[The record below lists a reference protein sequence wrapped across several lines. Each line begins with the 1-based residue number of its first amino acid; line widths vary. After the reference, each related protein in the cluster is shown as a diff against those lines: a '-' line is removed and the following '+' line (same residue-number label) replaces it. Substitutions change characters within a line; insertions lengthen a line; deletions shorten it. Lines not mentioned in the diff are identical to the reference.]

1 MNFKIGDKVR
11 FLNSD
16 GHGIITKILD
26 SERIEL
32 ENNFGFQEE
41 YKTSELVPE
50 RNQEDYQTENL
61 AFDNEI
67 KSKINAEKT
76 NNKNFD
82 LKRKFRHLEK
92 YGSKERIVIDLH
104 IENLIDSHNGMSN
117 SAILKIQMKYFKS
130 FLNKS
135 IDKNQRKIVVI
146 HGVGEGILRHEIR
159 KELDMYHPYFDYYD
173 ASYDE
178 FGYGATEIRLLK
190 SPVS

>member
-1 MNFKIGDKVR
+1 MNLKIGDKVR

-26 SERIEL
+26 LERVEL
-32 ENNFGFQEE
+32 ENNFGFLEE
-41 YKTSELVPE
+41 YKISELVPE
-50 RNQEDYQTENL
+50 RKQEDYQTENL
-61 AFDNEI
+61 AFDKEI

-82 LKRKFRHLEK
+82 LKRKFRHLQR
-92 YGSKERIVIDLH
+92 YGSKEIVVLDLH

-117 SAILKIQMKYFKS
+117 SAILKIQMSHFKS

-135 IDKNQRKIVVI
+135 IDKKQRKIVVI
-146 HGVGEGILRHEIR
+146 HGVGEGVLRHEIR
-159 KELDMYHPYFDYYD
+159 KELDIYHPYFEYYD

-178 FGYGATEIRLLK
+178 FGYGATEIRLIK
-190 SPVS
+190 KPN

>member
-26 SERIEL
+26 LERVEL
-32 ENNFGFQEE
+32 ENNFGFLEE
-41 YKTSELVPE
+41 YKISELVPE
-50 RNQEDYQTENL
+50 RKQEDYQTENL
-61 AFDNEI
+61 AFDKEI

-82 LKRKFRHLEK
+82 LKREFRHLQR
-92 YGSKERIVIDLH
+92 YGSKEIVVLDLH

-117 SAILKIQMKYFKS
+117 SAILKIQMTHFKT

-135 IDKNQRKIVVI
+135 IDKKQRKIVVI
-146 HGVGEGILRHEIR
+146 HGVGEGVLRHEIR
-159 KELDMYHPYFDYYD
+159 KELDIYHPYFEYYD

-178 FGYGATEIRLLK
+178 FGYGATEIRLIK
-190 SPVS
+190 KPN

>member
-16 GHGIITKILD
+16 GHGIIIKILD
-26 SERIEL
+26 SERVEL

-41 YKTSELVPE
+41 YKISDIVSE
-50 RNQEDYQTENL
+50 RNQEDYETENL
-61 AFDNEI
+61 AFDDEV

-76 NNKNFD
+76 NKKNFD

-92 YGSKERIVIDLH
+92 YGSKERVVLDLH
-104 IENLIDSHNGMSN
+104 VENLIDSHHGLSN
-117 SAILKIQMKYFKS
+117 SAILKIQMTNFKD

-135 IDKNQRKIVVI
+135 IDKKQRKIVVI
-146 HGVGEGILRHEIR
+146 HGVGEGVLRHEIR
-159 KELDMYHPYFDYYD
+159 KELDIYYPYFEYFD

-178 FGYGATEIRLLK
+178 FGYGATEIRLIK
-190 SPVS
+190 PS